1 MTLHNGP
8 FSSRS
13 RDELVTIC
21 PCCGVKFAGDLS
33 QGCFECGARS
43 VGEPLPKPEHEL
55 PSYGRSLLLVVI
67 GALLVLVFLV
77 QVIVAFV
84 HKVPFSFSFW
94 SLMIAAE
101 TAAWR
106 LKWISIPLAFLVL
119 LGSRKIY
126 RSILEDP
133 ARFCGLRQ
141 ARRGL
146 LASSV
151 VCMLIAGL
159 IGISIPARL
168 RNRQLAIDAAY
179 AAHVHRL
186 DRGFIEYVI
195 RYKTLPSETSDL
207 LKRLPDPDGSLAEAI
222 REVGPLGPNSYK
234 PSGADLAALPN
245 QKPRTLRGAV
255 IRNASVDSSIDDTL
269 TPGVAFTNYEMRLPG
284 PDKIP
289 GTDDDLVVRDGL
301 ITKAA
306 EAGPGIIGSTAST
319 SAAKP

>member
-1 MTLHNGP
+1 M
-8 FSSRS
+8 
-13 RDELVTIC
+13 
-21 PCCGVKFAGDLS
+21 
-33 QGCFECGARS
+33 
-43 VGEPLPKPEHEL
+43 
-55 PSYGRSLLLVVI
+55 
-67 GALLVLVFLV
+67 VLVFVVQFIIALV
-77 QVIVAFV
+77 QR
-84 HKVPFSFSFW
+84 VPFSLSFL
-94 SLMIAAE
+94 SFLNAGE
-101 TAAWR
+101 VAAWR
-106 LKWISIPLAFLVL
+106 LKWISIPVAFIVL
-119 LGSRKIY
+119 LGCRKIY
-126 RSILEDP
+126 RSILEEP
-133 ARFCGLRQ
+133 ARFCGIRH

-146 LASSV
+146 LASSM
-151 VCMLIAGL
+151 VCMLIAGF

-179 AAHVHRL
+179 AAHVHRF

-195 RYKTLPSETSDL
+195 RYKTLPSDTSDL

-222 REVGPLGPNSYK
+222 REVGPLGPSAYK

-269 TPGVAFTNYEMRLPG
+269 TPGLAFTNYELRLPG

>member
-1 MTLHNGP
+1 M
-8 FSSRS
+8 
-13 RDELVTIC
+13 TIC
-21 PCCGVKFAGDLS
+21 PCCGDRFAGDLS
-33 QGCFECGARS
+33 QGCFKCGARP

-55 PSYGRSLLLVVI
+55 PSYGRSLLLVAV
-67 GALLVLVFLV
+67 GVLMVLLFVVQFIIALV
-77 QVIVAFV
+77 QR
-84 HKVPFSFSFW
+84 VPFSLSDASF
-94 SLMIAAE
+94 LNAGEA
-101 TAAWR
+101 AAWR
-106 LKWISIPLAFLVL
+106 LKWIFIPVAFIVL
-119 LGSRKIY
+119 LGCRKIY
-126 RSILEDP
+126 RSILEEP
-133 ARFCGLRQ
+133 ERFCGIRY

-146 LASSV
+146 LASSM
-151 VCMLIAGL
+151 VCMLIAAF

-179 AAHVHRL
+179 AAHVHRF

-195 RYKTLPSETSDL
+195 RYKTLPSDTSDL

-222 REVGPLGPNSYK
+222 REVGPLGPSAYK

-269 TPGVAFTNYEMRLPG
+269 TPGLAFTNYELRLPG

-319 SAAKP
+319 SATKP

>member
-1 MTLHNGP
+1 MTLHNSP

-13 RDELVTIC
+13 RDEQVTIC

-55 PSYGRSLLLVVI
+55 PSYGRSLLLVVV
-67 GALLVLVFLV
+67 GALMVLLFLV
-77 QVIVAFV
+77 QFIIALIQR
-84 HKVPFSFSFW
+84 VPFSLSSWSF
-94 SLMIAAE
+94 LMAGE

-106 LKWISIPLAFLVL
+106 LKFSIPLALLVL
-119 LGSRKIY
+119 WSCRKIY
-126 RSILEDP
+126 RSILEEP

-146 LASSV
+146 LTSSV
-151 VCMLIAGL
+151 VCMLIAGF

-179 AAHVHRL
+179 AAHVHRF

-222 REVGPLGPNSYK
+222 REVGPLGPSAYK

-255 IRNASVDSSIDDTL
+255 IRNASVDSTIDDTL
-269 TPGVAFTNYEMRLPG
+269 TPGLAFTNYELRLPG

-319 SAAKP
+319 SATKP